1 MIDKLTAFIEEN
13 FNELVKVGIAVAIVI
28 LSLIITLLIIL
39 VAP

>member
-1 MIDKLTAFIEEN
+1 MKGKLTSFVEEN
-13 FNELVKVGIAVAIVI
+13 FNELVKVGIAVAVVI